1 MKGNQSDE
9 EFLWEKRERRKQTRA
24 ELLARIHAA
33 EERYGGKVPAGSE
46 EMKDIQ
52 AFTRNM
58 IPSPFNGEEL
68 YKRQNMDTVYVRLI
82 DDIIIKKS
90 RAGYEKKRIAKMLNV
105 STDWVKDT
113 LKKANDAGSGYFS
126 WLAKREGEEIYST
139 SLDGLK
145 KYFEYYHHGDLM
157 RESDKGY
164 KWLPEGWQL
173 AKGKYYYWQ
182 LPSGAEYIR
191 NGKLKRKD

>member
-1 MKGNQSDE
+1 MKDNQNDE

-52 AFTRNM
+52 AFTRSM

-68 YKRQNMDTVYVRLI
+68 YKRQNMDAVYVRLI

-145 KYFEYYHHGDLM
+145 TVSYTHLT
-157 RESDKGY
+157 
-164 KWLPEGWQL
+164 LPTK
-173 AKGKYYYWQ
+173 A
-182 LPSGAEYIR
+182 
-191 NGKLKRKD
+191 